1 VPVTYTAMVMAGP
14 GELPQPEERDV
25 PEPAP
30 GEAVVRIR
38 ASSMNFHDV
47 VNLRGLIKG
56 PWPRVPM
63 TDGCGEVVA
72 VADGVRNVATG
83 DRVIAA
89 FHPLWLQGPPT
100 PEVKRVCPGDTG
112 DGCLQQYL
120 RITANALVRV
130 PGHLSDTE
138 AATLPCA
145 GVTAWSALRAGGLE
159 PGQVVVAQ
167 GTGGV
172 SLFVVQ
178 LAKLSG
184 ATVVLTSSSD
194 EKLAIGASLG
204 ADHLINYRA
213 DPEWHR
219 TVRAITGGRG
229 ADLVVDVAGP
239 QTLGKSVLATRM
251 GGFVAITGVLS
262 GVGDAQVPVSYAMT
276 RNIRLGGVTVGS
288 VADHEALCRAI
299 EVSGIRPHIS
309 HTLPWDRLD
318 EAMRLLDANEHVGK
332 VAITVP

>member
-1 VPVTYTAMVMAGP
+1 MTYTAMVMAGP
-14 GELPQPEERDV
+14 GELPQPQSRPI
-25 PEPAP
+25 PEPAA

-38 ASSMNFHDV
+38 ASSMNYHDL
-47 VNLRGLIKG
+47 VNPRGLIKG

-72 VADGVRNVATG
+72 VGEGVRGVAVG

-100 PEVKRVCPGDTG
+100 PAVKRECPGDTG
-112 DGCLQQYL
+112 DGCLQQHL
-120 RITANALVRV
+120 RIAADALV
-130 PGHLSDTE
+130 PAPAHLSDLE

-145 GVTAWSALRAGGLE
+145 GVTAWSALRAGGLQ

-178 LAKLSG
+178 LAKATG

-194 EKLAIGASLG
+194 DKLAIGAALG
-204 ADHLINYRA
+204 ADHTINYRREP
-213 DPEWHR
+213 DWHTR
-219 TVRAITGGRG
+219 VREITGGRG

-239 QTLGKSVLATRM
+239 DTLAKSILATRM
-251 GGFVAITGVLS
+251 GGFVAITGVLT
-262 GVGDAQVPVSYAMT
+262 GVGGAEIPVSYAMT
-276 RNIRLGGVTVGS
+276 RNIRLEGITVGS
-288 VADHEALCRAI
+288 VADHHALCRAM
-299 EVSGIRPHIS
+299 EASTIRPHIS
-309 HTLPWDRLD
+309 HTLPWDRMD

-332 VAITVP
+332 IAIAVP